1 MQRVQDGD
9 LSGQWSPR
17 TTDEFLDIG
26 NGFNRMLEGLCERQV
41 IRHTFGRFVSPQ
53 IAEVVLSGR
62 MPLLGERR
70 EGTMLFQDI
79 RDFTGISEKMAPEEL
94 VDMLN
99 QVFTEIVAA
108 VEAEGGS

>member
-70 EGTMLFQDI
+70 EVTMLFQDI